1 MGYLPQARYCHVTS
15 NINNIGKI
23 NTICS
28 ESCALRFS
36 LFLTFYPWVGGGGGV
51 LELSLGSGVP
61 PGP

>member
-1 MGYLPQARYCHVTS
+1 MGYLPQVRYCHVTN

-28 ESCALRFS
+28 GSCALRFS
-36 LFLTFYPWVGGGGGV
+36 LFLTFYPWVGGGEGV